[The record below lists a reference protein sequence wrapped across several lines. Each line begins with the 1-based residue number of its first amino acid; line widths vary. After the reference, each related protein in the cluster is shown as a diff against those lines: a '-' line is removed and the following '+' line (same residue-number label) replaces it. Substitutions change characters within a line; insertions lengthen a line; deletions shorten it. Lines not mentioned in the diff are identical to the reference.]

1 MTPLLLQVLPI
12 LNVALGL
19 LLAFWTLTFLLRI
32 VLTWY
37 PQIDLEQGL
46 WRVVAMPTEPLL
58 SLTRKVVAPIG
69 GVDVTPV
76 IWVGLISLVRELLV
90 GQQGVLSL
98 VMMRAQTLAW
108 SGQHVLLDKFGVH
121 IAADEFRAIQHLE
134 MEINRGGNPGDGAF
148 VQCPLHSSECV
159 LTVGS
164 PNDHLADQRAG
175 SGPERR
181 FV

>member
-46 WRVVAMPTEPLL
+46 WRVVAVPTEPLL

-98 VMMRAQTLAW
+98 VLMRAQSLA
-108 SGQHVLLDKFGVH
+108 
-121 IAADEFRAIQHLE
+121 
-134 MEINRGGNPGDGAF
+134 
-148 VQCPLHSSECV
+148 
-159 LTVGS
+159 
-164 PNDHLADQRAG
+164 
-175 SGPERR
+175 
-181 FV
+181 